1 MNIKRYVINIY
12 KMSTTPKAAK
22 KSKAPKTEVVVPAP
36 EPVPVPVAVTEPVL
50 DNVVATLTSDT
61 PLSELFANSNKT
73 LHELSTSVALM
84 KAELR
89 AIEKLVT
96 KELKTL
102 DKFNA
107 KKNKNKGNR
116 APSGFVKPTKITAE
130 LADFLGKEHGTLM
143 ARTDVTKQMT
153 AYIRK
158 NNLQDKANGRIILP
172 DAKLQKLLKITKTDS
187 LTYFNLQKYMS
198 PHFEKSVPVVAAA
211 V

>member
-1 MNIKRYVINIY
+1 
-12 KMSTTPKAAK
+12 MSTTVKPQSPK
-22 KSKAPKTEVVVPAP
+22 KSKAVKVEPVVAPTPA
-36 EPVPVPVAVTEPVL
+36 PVPVPVAPQVSEPLVE
-50 DNVVATLTSDT
+50 NGVVPLVVDT
-61 PLSELFANSNKT
+61 PLVELFTNMNKT
-73 LHELSTSVALM
+73 LHDLATAVAFA

-89 AIEKLVT
+89 TIEKHVT
-96 KELKTL
+96 RELKVL
-102 DKFNA
+102 DKLNA

-116 APSGFVKPTKITAE
+116 APSGFVKPTKITNE

-172 DAKLQKLLKITKTDS
+172 DAKLQKLLKITKSDS

-198 PHFEKSVPVVAAA
+198 PHFEKSVPAVAAT